1 MIEQDR
7 KLLTC
12 FTPLNMVQ
20 MAVQIL
26 SQSLPLCMKKLF
38 IQKRKVS
45 SILLRYKCLM
55 RPQHSSVGY
64 YHEKCFHVARRRWTC
79 GQLFSF
85 GDKVTTVEN
94 VYDDLENH
102 IATRVSIGSVVQ
114 NSFIEDKLL
123 SYSRA
128 VGDVFRNRDYRDRK
142 Y

>member
-1 MIEQDR
+1 M
-7 KLLTC
+7 
-12 FTPLNMVQ
+12 
-20 MAVQIL
+20 
-26 SQSLPLCMKKLF
+26 
-38 IQKRKVS
+38 
-45 SILLRYKCLM
+45 
-55 RPQHSSVGY
+55 
-64 YHEKCFHVARRRWTC
+64 
-79 GQLFSF
+79 
-85 GDKVTTVEN
+85 VTTVEN